1 MNKCLEKKSKTF
13 IWECEYDVWSWMNN
27 KLFAYHIYFN
37 IIIFEKHTQ
46 SNIFCDLII

>member
-1 MNKCLEKKSKTF
+1 MFKKKSKTF

-27 KLFAYHIYFN
+27 KLLAYHIYFN
-37 IIIFEKHTQ
+37 IIIFEQHTQ

>member
-1 MNKCLEKKSKTF
+1 MFRKRSKTF

-37 IIIFEKHTQ
+37 IIFEKHTQ